1 MSQSSCP
8 AHTTCKPTSSK
19 DNQIYKL
26 DDFLQPFLSSEVM
39 KSSCRVLLVGHG
51 ADELFGGYGRHETR
65 LLRGGEVGL
74 LEELR
79 LDLGRLW
86 QRNLGR
92 DDRVLSDSARDVRH
106 PFLDEDVVSWVAAQ
120 SIDTVFA
127 AGAAAAENK
136 PLLRRLAREMLGMSV
151 AANFRKRA
159 IQFGTRLAQQSNVS
173 HFGSNRKGSGI
184 AVYDSAQ
191 NNLT

>member
-1 MSQSSCP
+1 MSS
-8 AHTTCKPTSSK
+8 
-19 DNQIYKL
+19 D
-26 DDFLQPFLSSEVM
+26 EM
-39 KSSCRVLLVGHG
+39 KSTCRVLLVGHG

-65 LLRGGEVGL
+65 LLKGGESGL

-106 PFLDEDVVSWVAAQ
+106 PYLDEDVVSWVAAQ
-120 SIDTVFA
+120 NIDTVFEA
-127 AGAAAAENK
+127 KDTAHIGENK
-136 PLLRRLAREMLGMSV
+136 PLLRRLAREVLGMHV
-151 AANFRKRA
+151 VANFRKRA
-159 IQFGTRLAQQSNVS
+159 IQFGTRLAQQSNIT
-173 HFGSNRKGSGI
+173 HFGSNRKGSGT

-191 NNLT
+191 KIIS